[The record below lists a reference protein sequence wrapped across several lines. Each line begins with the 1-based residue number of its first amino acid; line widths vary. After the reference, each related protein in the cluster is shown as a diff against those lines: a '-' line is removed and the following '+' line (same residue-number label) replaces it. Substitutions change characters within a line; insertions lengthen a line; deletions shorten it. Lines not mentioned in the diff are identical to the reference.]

1 VCPRTFNQDRPDFAP
16 YGFTCELWQAAP
28 MPRADRH
35 NEIEL
40 NLLTRGSLTYLLG
53 GQRVTLRQRR
63 LGAFWAAIPH
73 QIVGSEGRPEY
84 YVVTL
89 PLAWFLQCRLPTG
102 LVDRLL
108 RGQCLSEPEEARFAV
123 DLALCQRWER
133 DLAGRAFDPPAA
145 ALLELH
151 ARLLRLAESLPDA
164 PEGCGPGVAVVGEGN
179 LGHAER
185 MAAFIAR
192 HYLEPLT
199 VEQVAKAARL
209 HPNYAMAVFKRTFH
223 LTVLDYLTRY
233 RISHA
238 QRLLVTTDAKIVD
251 VAQATGFQSLSRFY
265 EAFEK
270 LCGCAPGCYR
280 RERRNPIKPP

>member
-1 VCPRTFNQDRPDFAP
+1 MDPHTFNQDRPDFAP
-16 YGFTCELWQAAP
+16 YGFTCELWRAAP

-40 NLLTRGSLTYLLG
+40 NLLQRGSLTYLLG
-53 GQRVTLRQRR
+53 GQRVTLGQRR
-63 LGAFWAAIPH
+63 LGLFWAAIPH
-73 QIVGSEGRPEY
+73 QIVGSEDRPEY
-84 YVVTL
+84 YVVTV
-89 PLAWFLQCRLPTG
+89 PLAWFLQCRLPPA

-108 RGQCLSEPEEARFAV
+108 NGQFLSETDESRFAV
-123 DLALCQRWER
+123 DLALCRRWEH
-133 DLAGRAFDPPAA
+133 DLAGRAFDPPRV

-151 ARLLRLAESLPDA
+151 ARLLRLAEALPAESDA
-164 PEGCGPGVAVVGEGN
+164 RARTPAVVGQGA

-192 HYLEPLT
+192 HYLRPLT
-199 VEQVAKAARL
+199 VEEIAGAVRL

-223 LTVLDYLTRY
+223 QTVGEYLTRY

-238 QRLLVTTDAKIVD
+238 QRLLATTDAKIVD
-251 VAQATGFQSLSRFY
+251 VAHETGFQSLSRFY

-270 LCGCAPGCYR
+270 LCACSPGRYR
-280 RERRNPIKPP
+280 QEHRHPG